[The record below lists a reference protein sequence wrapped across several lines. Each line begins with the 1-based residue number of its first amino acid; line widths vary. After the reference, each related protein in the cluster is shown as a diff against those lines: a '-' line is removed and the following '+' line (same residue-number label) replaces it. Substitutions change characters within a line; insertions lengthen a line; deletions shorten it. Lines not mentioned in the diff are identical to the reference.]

1 MKRSIII
8 ALIISAS
15 MQLIAQVPKDAAR
28 EYILDY
34 NVPESPAFSIL
45 DLNPNEVMRG
55 ASAKPVVVNIVNQF
69 ASKGSIDN
77 GIAIDF
83 NPYFLLGGQFKG
95 VDEYRNSYVKRL
107 LINTQFSLASLEET
121 DSDNTIL
128 AHGIRVTLLDDK
140 DLLRN
145 KELSQSV
152 DAILKPTVVSPGET
166 TNGQVQILESA
177 KLAKAYEDLKAEYG
191 KTSGSSF
198 SLGYA
203 GKSVVQSSILDGDSI
218 NLTSNQFWGA
228 GSFTMKGGFD
238 FNVMAV
244 SRMFKDMDNEFKAG
258 ASLRYNWDKASFTA
272 EYVFSDNEPNGEKN
286 SLSGI
291 VSIKLIDQISYL
303 LTFGKTK
310 VEAAGEESNKLVLK
324 SSLKWNIGN

>member
-1 MKRSIII
+1 M
-8 ALIISAS
+8 
-15 MQLIAQVPKDAAR
+15 AQDAAK

-55 ASAKPVVVNIVNQF
+55 AAAKPVVVNIVNQF

-83 NPYFLLGGQFKG
+83 NPYFLLGGQLKG

-128 AHGIRVTLLDDK
+128 AHGIRVTLWDDK
-140 DLLRN
+140 DLLTN
-145 KELSQSV
+145 NGLSQSV
-152 DAILKPTVVSPGET
+152 DAALQPSPVPPNMTNDQVRILD
-166 TNGQVQILESA
+166 NA
-177 KLAKAYEDLKAEYG
+177 KLAKAYEDLKAEYA

-228 GSFTMKGGFD
+228 GSFTVSDRVD

-244 SRMFKDMDNEFKAG
+244 SRMFKEMDNEFKAG

-272 EYVFSDNEPNGEKN
+272 EYVFNDNEPNGEKN

-291 VSIKLIDQISYL
+291 LSISLIDQISYL
-303 LTFGKTK
+303 LTFGTTK
-310 VEAAGEESNKLVLK
+310 VETAGEETNKLLLK

>member
-1 MKRSIII
+1 MKRLVTLALVTCASI
-8 ALIISAS
+8 
-15 MQLIAQVPKDAAR
+15 QLMAQDAAK

-55 ASAKPVVVNIVNQF
+55 AAAKPVVVNIVNQF

-83 NPYFLLGGQFKG
+83 NPYFLLGGQLKG

-128 AHGIRVTLLDDK
+128 AHGIRLTLWDDK
-140 DLLRN
+140 DLLTN
-145 KELSQSV
+145 TGLSQSV
-152 DAILKPTVVSPGET
+152 DAILQPDVVTPDGT
-166 TNGQVQILESA
+166 TNGQVQILDNA
-177 KLAKAYEDLKAEYG
+177 KLAKAYEDLKAEYA
-191 KTSGSSF
+191 KASGSSF
-198 SLGYA
+198 SVGYA

-218 NLTSNQFWGA
+218 ELTSNQFWGA
-228 GSFTMKGGFD
+228 GSFTISDRVD

-244 SRMFKDMDNEFKAG
+244 SRMFKEMDNEFKAG

-272 EYVFSDNEPNGEKN
+272 EYVFNDNEPYGEKN

-291 VSIKLIDQISYL
+291 LSIRLIDQISYL
-303 LTFGKTK
+303 LTFGTTK
-310 VEAAGEESNKLVLK
+310 VETDGEETNKLVLK

>member
-15 MQLIAQVPKDAAR
+15 MQLIAQDAAK

-83 NPYFLLGGQFKG
+83 NPYFLLGGQLKG

-128 AHGIRVTLLDDK
+128 AHGIRVTLWDDK
-140 DLLRN
+140 DLLTN
-145 KELSQSV
+145 NGLSQSV
-152 DAILKPTVVSPGET
+152 DTALQPSPVPPNM
-166 TNGQVQILESA
+166 TNDQVQILDNA
-177 KLAKAYEDLKAEYG
+177 KLAKAYEDLKAEYA

-228 GSFTMKGGFD
+228 GSFTITERLD

-272 EYVFSDNEPNGEKN
+272 EYVFNDNEPNGEKN

-291 VSIKLIDQISYL
+291 LTIKLINQISYL
-303 LTFGKTK
+303 MSFGTTK
-310 VEAAGEESNKLVLK
+310 VETGGEESNKLVLK

>member
-15 MQLIAQVPKDAAR
+15 MQLIAQDAAK

-83 NPYFLLGGQFKG
+83 NPYFLFGGQLKG

-128 AHGIRVTLLDDK
+128 AHGIRVTLWDDK
-140 DLLRN
+140 DLLTN
-145 KELSQSV
+145 NGLSQSV
-152 DAILKPTVVSPGET
+152 DAALQPSPVPPNM
-166 TNGQVQILESA
+166 TNDQVQILDNA
-177 KLAKAYEDLKAEYG
+177 KLAKAYEDLKAEYA

-228 GSFTMKGGFD
+228 GSFTITERLD

-272 EYVFSDNEPNGEKN
+272 EYVFNDNEPNGEKN
-286 SLSGI
+286 SISGI
-291 VSIKLIDQISYL
+291 LTIKLINQISYL
-303 LTFGKTK
+303 MSFGTTK
-310 VEAAGEESNKLVLK
+310 VEAAGEEINKLALK